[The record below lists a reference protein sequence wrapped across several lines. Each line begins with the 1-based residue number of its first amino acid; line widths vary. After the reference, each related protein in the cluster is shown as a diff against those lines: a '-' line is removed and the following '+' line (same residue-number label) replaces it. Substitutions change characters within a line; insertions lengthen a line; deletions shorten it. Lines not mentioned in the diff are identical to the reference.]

1 MTTTSFEHIFP
12 AFSSVETEQLYDT
25 PERARMAREAFETA
39 FRTEE
44 GVDDFS
50 EAVTQLG
57 ADIQNAVLSLVAKI
71 MPDES
76 ATARNDY
83 LFEDA
88 SNMRIDLVRQL
99 DSLRGH
105 DDHDAAALLDH
116 LTSDRVAEEMD
127 APTYV
132 ERLRGG
138 FKRARDGAA
147 SLKQNLEHD
156 LIIAERIKARL
167 QLARDVATF
176 VEAEVTKP
184 ALNKDFAALSDLT
197 NKSSDFANHFL
208 TFLQVSTQSLRTI
221 ENDICSDTNI
231 AGAEG
236 ESVLVSR
243 ELERHALFR
252 PLPILWAL
260 SVTIL
265 VKIVLAHNTA
275 EALHSQAIP
284 LLILSF
290 LLTWALSI
298 YISGFQ
304 RCLSRI
310 PTHWPKYVDW

>member
-105 DDHDAAALLDH
+105 DDHDAAQFRVANLTLEQTFQALLDH

-127 APTYV
+127 APSASAGC
-132 ERLRGG
+132 RNLCGG
-138 FKRARDGAA
+138 RSYKTCF
-147 SLKQNLEHD
+147 E
-156 LIIAERIKARL
+156 
-167 QLARDVATF
+167 
-176 VEAEVTKP
+176 
-184 ALNKDFAALSDLT
+184 
-197 NKSSDFANHFL
+197 
-208 TFLQVSTQSLRTI
+208 
-221 ENDICSDTNI
+221 
-231 AGAEG
+231 
-236 ESVLVSR
+236 
-243 ELERHALFR
+243 
-252 PLPILWAL
+252 
-260 SVTIL
+260 
-265 VKIVLAHNTA
+265 
-275 EALHSQAIP
+275 
-284 LLILSF
+284 
-290 LLTWALSI
+290 
-298 YISGFQ
+298 
-304 RCLSRI
+304 
-310 PTHWPKYVDW
+310 